1 VQQEREREERESE
14 RESESESERDEMETA
29 DGVRLSQGITEMN
42 RRTIFRAQRESAVQS
57 RTGGGSNDY

>member
-1 VQQEREREERESE
+1 MSRAV
-14 RESESESERDEMETA
+14 DLPAA
-29 DGVRLSQGITEMN
+29 DAGALVQGITEMN

>member
-1 VQQEREREERESE
+1 MV
-14 RESESESERDEMETA
+14 
-29 DGVRLSQGITEMN
+29 VSQGITEMN